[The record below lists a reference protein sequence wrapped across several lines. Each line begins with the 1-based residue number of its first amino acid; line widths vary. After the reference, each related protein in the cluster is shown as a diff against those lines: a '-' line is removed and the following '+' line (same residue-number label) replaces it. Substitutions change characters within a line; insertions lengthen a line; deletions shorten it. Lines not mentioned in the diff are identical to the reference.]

1 MRRGGAASG
10 NKRENA
16 VYNISAVLKNEW
28 IPESFGMFT
37 VADGYR
43 YRRIDRNDF

>member
-1 MRRGGAASG
+1 MGDAVAGGAIRG
-10 NKRENA
+10 DA
-16 VYNISAVLKNEW
+16 VYNVSAVLKNKW
-28 IPESFGMFT
+28 IPESPGMFT